1 MRLLMSLL
9 LMFTLS
15 GCASLQDKKASWIEF
30 KPQQNAAETLANA
43 LQQQGY
49 ISEVISDD
57 QVQVMYDQ
65 SRYIMEPRIQSG
77 QLSRI
82 VVSQVYPIKA
92 EHQNNPEIFIT
103 LSRLNT
109 HLNCAKYIVQPGN
122 KAAEVQSSMTFIDER
137 VNIREVEQF
146 MAWMQNRIRQASS
159 LVPDD
164 TLRMFEF

>member
-1 MRLLMSLL
+1 MRLLMSLV

-15 GCASLQDKKASWIEF
+15 GCASLQGKGDTWITFKAED
-30 KPQQNAAETLANA
+30 NAAETLAKA
-43 LQQQGY
+43 LEGQGF
-49 ISEVISDD
+49 ITELLNDSQVEVI
-57 QVQVMYDQ
+57 YDQ
-65 SRYIMEPRIQSG
+65 SRYIMEPRIQTG
-77 QLSRI
+77 RLSRI

-137 VNIREVEQF
+137 LSVREVEYF
-146 MAWMQNRIRQASS
+146 MAWMQNRIRQAST

>member
-1 MRLLMSLL
+1 MRLLISLVL
-9 LMFTLS
+9 LAALS
-15 GCASLQDKKASWIEF
+15 GCASLQNNHHHWIDF
-30 KPQQNAAETLANA
+30 KPENNAAKTLANA
-43 LQQQGY
+43 LENQGF
-49 ISEVISDD
+49 ITEVLNDRQI
-57 QVQVMYDQ
+57 QVMYEHN
-65 SRYIMEPRIQSG
+65 RYIMEPRIQAG
-77 QLSRI
+77 HLSRI
-82 VVSQVYPIKA
+82 IVSQVYAIKP

-103 LSRLNT
+103 LSQLNS

-137 VNIREVEQF
+137 ISLREVEYF